1 MSDDAIIQRYDR
13 PWAFYSLATLGP
25 WTAWGGAA
33 WLSHQEGIGRAGLT
47 AVAALLLLGLL
58 LPFLTAWRLTRTDP
72 VLRDDLHRRLV
83 RPDRRQLR
91 LATLGAGIMLGSILL
106 AQALSL
112 LLGYSTDQFRLAANA
127 SFSAG
132 ILPGWFPLLL
142 APIIEELSW
151 HSYGTDCLRRSMSL
165 FWTSIVFALYWTV
178 WHAPLGMVAHYYQ
191 AQVAETGWIHALNF
205 ALSLIPFVLIM
216 NWLYYRS
223 NRSIPVVIVFHLSAG
238 LFNEMFQTHPDTKV
252 IQTGLLVALTAALI
266 IADPGFFF
274 GKPRPGG
281 MPRIPQATLRPE

>member
-1 MSDDAIIQRYDR
+1 MTEDQAIQRYDR
-13 PWAFYSLATLGP
+13 PWTFYALATLGP
-25 WTAWGGAA
+25 WTAWGGAI
-33 WLSHQEGIGRAGLT
+33 WLSHRDGIGSSGLT
-47 AVAALLLLGLL
+47 IVALLLMLGLL
-58 LPFLTAWRLTRTDP
+58 FPFFTAWWLTRRDA
-72 VLRDDLHRRLV
+72 VLRNDLRHRL
-83 RPDRRQLR
+83 LR
-91 LATLGAGIMLGSILL
+91 LNLRQVRLAALGAGIMLGSILL

-112 LLGYSTDQFRLAANA
+112 LFGYSAEQFRFATHA

-151 HSYGTDCLRRSMSL
+151 HSYGTDCLRRNMTL
-165 FWTSIVFALYWTV
+165 FRTSIVFAVYWTI

-191 AQVAETGWIHALNF
+191 AQVVESGWIHTLNF
-205 ALSLIPFVLIM
+205 ALSLFPFVLIM

-223 NRSIPVVIVFHLSAG
+223 NRSIPVAIIFHLSAG

-252 IQTGLLVALTAALI
+252 IQTGLLLMLTAAII

-274 GKPRPGG
+274 GKTAQG
-281 MPRIPQATLRPE
+281 MPPEKCLP